1 MAINI
6 KQVMSFQL
14 KVLRIAGFLEYL
26 QQVVKLC
33 KAFRNVEGSNESRFP
48 AKVDAAFTPF
58 NSAVAAVDSAYRQ
71 SRASDYT
78 QQIADEDTRRD
89 NLYKQLVNMVKM
101 YMKFAFD
108 AEKKEAA
115 ELLWNIIR
123 KYNVDTAE
131 NYSEESVKLQQMLQE
146 LDTNYQAE
154 LRIKKLGLES
164 LIAQLKAANEQVRTL
179 MGYRNDERMYQVK
192 AALTTARADADT
204 EYHSFIL
211 ALNAAAVMD
220 ESEYR
225 YEELISQINEL
236 IKYYRLYVVPKKGS
250 KSEDDG
256 GDPEDG
262 GSDSGASG
270 SEASGNSSSSSSS
283 SSDDDI
289 PGGSNSSEVLMPTGG
304 GPDDDGI
311 SD

>member
-250 KSEDDG
+250 KSEDEDG
-256 GDPEDG
+256 GDSEDG
-262 GSDSGASG
+262 GSSDDGGQQDGGSSDGGSDNGTGSG
-270 SEASGNSSSSSSS
+270 SGS
-283 SSDDDI
+283 SSDSGTGSGSGS
-289 PGGSNSSEVLMPTGG
+289 GGLNDYNFG
-304 GPDDDGI
+304 
-311 SD
+311 

>member
-6 KQVMSFQL
+6 KQVTSFQL
-14 KVLRIAGFLEYL
+14 KVLRIAGFLEFL

-33 KAFRNVEGSNESRFP
+33 KAFRNVEGSSESRFP
-48 AKVDAAFTPF
+48 EKVDAAFTPF

-101 YMKFAFD
+101 YMKFSFD

-146 LDTNYQAE
+146 LDRNYQAE

-164 LIAQLKAANEQVRTL
+164 LIGQLSTANEQVRTL
-179 MGYRNDERMYQVK
+179 MGHRNDERMYQVK
-192 AALTTARADADT
+192 AALTTARTEADA
-204 EYHSFIL
+204 EYRSFIL

-236 IKYYRLYVVPKKGS
+236 IKYYRQYVVPKKGS
-250 KSEDDG
+250 SKSEDEDG
-256 GDPEDG
+256 GDSEDG
-262 GSDSGASG
+262 GS
-270 SEASGNSSSSSSS
+270 
-283 SSDDDI
+283 SDDQSGQQD
-289 PGGSNSSEVLMPTGG
+289 GGSSAVTPVKPEPTPSGDGG
-304 GPDDDGI
+304 TFGGDE
-311 SD
+311 

>member
-6 KQVMSFQL
+6 KQVTSFQL
-14 KVLRIAGFLEYL
+14 KVLRIAGFLEFL

-33 KAFRNVEGSNESRFP
+33 KAFRNVEGSSESRFP
-48 AKVDAAFTPF
+48 EKVDAAFTPF

-78 QQIADEDTRRD
+78 QRIADEDTRRD

-101 YMKFAFD
+101 YMKFSFD

-146 LDTNYQAE
+146 LDRNYQAE

-164 LIAQLKAANEQVRTL
+164 LIGQLSTANEQVRTL
-179 MGYRNDERMYQVK
+179 MGHRNDERMYQVK
-192 AALTTARADADT
+192 AALTTARTEADA
-204 EYHSFIL
+204 EYRSFIL

-236 IKYYRLYVVPKKGS
+236 IKYYRLCVVPKKGS
-250 KSEDDG
+250 GSSGDD
-256 GDPEDG
+256 EDG
-262 GSDSGASG
+262 GSEDGSSSEDGGSPSGGGSSSG
-270 SEASGNSSSSSSS
+270 SGSGPSYSGSSSSSGG
-283 SSDDDI
+283 SSDS
-289 PGGSNSSEVLMPTGG
+289 GSGG
-304 GPDDDGI
+304 GDE
-311 SD
+311 

>member
-1 MAINI
+1 
-6 KQVMSFQL
+6 MSFQL

-89 NLYKQLVNMVKM
+89 SLYKQLVNMVKM

-225 YEELISQINEL
+225 YEELISQINEV

-250 KSEDDG
+250 KSEDEDG
-256 GDPEDG
+256 GDSEDGDSSDDGGQQDG
-262 GSDSGASG
+262 GSSDGGSVNGTDSGSG
-270 SEASGNSSSSSSS
+270 S
-283 SSDDDI
+283 SSDSGTGSGSGS
-289 PGGSNSSEVLMPTGG
+289 GGLNDYNFG
-304 GPDDDGI
+304 
-311 SD
+311 

>member
-1 MAINI
+1 
-6 KQVMSFQL
+6 
-14 KVLRIAGFLEYL
+14 
-26 QQVVKLC
+26 
-33 KAFRNVEGSNESRFP
+33 
-48 AKVDAAFTPF
+48 
-58 NSAVAAVDSAYRQ
+58 
-71 SRASDYT
+71 
-78 QQIADEDTRRD
+78 
-89 NLYKQLVNMVKM
+89 
-101 YMKFAFD
+101 
-108 AEKKEAA
+108 
-115 ELLWNIIR
+115 
-123 KYNVDTAE
+123 
-131 NYSEESVKLQQMLQE
+131 
-146 LDTNYQAE
+146 
-154 LRIKKLGLES
+154 
-164 LIAQLKAANEQVRTL
+164 

-256 GDPEDG
+256 GDSEDG

-270 SEASGNSSSSSSS
+270 SEASGSS
-283 SSDDDI
+283 SSDDEI
-289 PGGSNSSEVLMPTGG
+289 PGESNSSEVLMPTGG

>member
-164 LIAQLKAANEQVRTL
+164 LIAQLTAANEQVRTL

-225 YEELISQINEL
+225 YEELISQINEV

-250 KSEDDG
+250 KSEDEDG
-256 GDPEDG
+256 GDSEDGDSSDDGGQQDG
-262 GSDSGASG
+262 GSSDGGSVNGTDSGSG
-270 SEASGNSSSSSSS
+270 S
-283 SSDDDI
+283 SSDSGTGSGSGS
-289 PGGSNSSEVLMPTGG
+289 GGLNDYNFG
-304 GPDDDGI
+304 
-311 SD
+311 

>member
-6 KQVMSFQL
+6 KQVTSFQL

-33 KAFRNVEGSNESRFP
+33 KAFRNVEGSTESRFP
-48 AKVDAAFTPF
+48 EKVDAAFTPF
-58 NSAVAAVDSAYRQ
+58 NSSVVAVDSAYRQ

-78 QQIADEDTRRD
+78 QRIADEDTRRD

-101 YMKFAFD
+101 YMKFSFD

-146 LDTNYQAE
+146 LDRNYQAE

-164 LIAQLKAANEQVRTL
+164 LIGQLSTANEQVRTL
-179 MGYRNDERMYQVK
+179 MGHRNDERMYQVK
-192 AALTTARADADT
+192 AALTTARTEADA
-204 EYHSFIL
+204 EYRSFIL

-236 IKYYRLYVVPKKGS
+236 IKYYRQYVVPKKGA
-250 KSEDDG
+250 KSEDEDG
-256 GDPEDG
+256 GDSEDG
-262 GSDSGASG
+262 GLSDDQSGQQGGGSSAVTPVKPEPMPSGDSGTF
-270 SEASGNSSSSSSS
+270 
-283 SSDDDI
+283 
-289 PGGSNSSEVLMPTGG
+289 GGDE
-304 GPDDDGI
+304 
-311 SD
+311 

>member
-89 NLYKQLVNMVKM
+89 SLYKQLVNMVKM

-225 YEELISQINEL
+225 YEELISQINEV

-250 KSEDDG
+250 KSEDEDG
-256 GDPEDG
+256 GDSEDGDSSDDGGQQDG
-262 GSDSGASG
+262 GSSDGGSVNGTDSGSG
-270 SEASGNSSSSSSS
+270 S
-283 SSDDDI
+283 SSDSGTGSGSGS
-289 PGGSNSSEVLMPTGG
+289 GGLNDYNFG
-304 GPDDDGI
+304 
-311 SD
+311 

>member
-1 MAINI
+1 
-6 KQVMSFQL
+6 MSFQL

-89 NLYKQLVNMVKM
+89 SLYKQLVNMVKM

-154 LRIKKLGLES
+154 LRIKKT
-164 LIAQLKAANEQVRTL
+164 R
-179 MGYRNDERMYQVK
+179 
-192 AALTTARADADT
+192 
-204 EYHSFIL
+204 
-211 ALNAAAVMD
+211 
-220 ESEYR
+220 
-225 YEELISQINEL
+225 
-236 IKYYRLYVVPKKGS
+236 P
-250 KSEDDG
+250 
-256 GDPEDG
+256 
-262 GSDSGASG
+262 
-270 SEASGNSSSSSSS
+270 
-283 SSDDDI
+283 
-289 PGGSNSSEVLMPTGG
+289 
-304 GPDDDGI
+304 
-311 SD
+311 